1 MLQAVL
7 MTDQSVIIQAGEKR
21 KMPKKRIE
29 DPGVRKRQIL
39 DAARLALRKTPYHE
53 LSMDDVARTARISKG
68 LLYLYFKDKEQLF
81 AAATHEIIAE
91 LGERVRKAP
100 KTASPLK
107 NLEAILSGLM
117 AFGESNSE
125 YATQFVGEQLAA
137 GKHAEALQMSFQAFL
152 SELGGRIQECV
163 DAGLMRVH
171 DTQMSAEALIELAKL
186 YMRRKY
192 LLKKLSRPLP
202 AYAPEVL
209 DLFINGF
216 GPKGTRRS

>member
-1 MLQAVL
+1 
-7 MTDQSVIIQAGEKR
+7 
-21 KMPKKRIE
+21 MPKKRIV
-29 DPGVRKRQIL
+29 DPRIRKRQIL
-39 DAARLALRKTPYHE
+39 DAARMALRRTPYHE

-81 AAATHEIIAE
+81 AAATHDLIAE
-91 LGERVRKAP
+91 LGERVRKTP
-100 KTASPLK
+100 KTSSPLK
-107 NLEAILSGLM
+107 SELM

-152 SELGGRIQECV
+152 AELGARIQECV
-163 DAGLMRVH
+163 DAGLMRSH

-192 LLKKLSRPLP
+192 LFKRLSRPLP
-202 AYAPEVL
+202 HYAPEVL

-216 GPKGTRRS
+216 GSKRTLGA